1 MAIHN
6 LKPLGETNSLFR
18 AAEVAACMQ
27 GSTVVD
33 PPRLWVGLGWQGVV
47 RACPARR
54 RARDGL
60 RRRFFTHARTNR
72 TMMDRTMMCSHA
84 SVHVEG
90 SEQCRSMQLASGS
103 KLS

>member
-1 MAIHN
+1 MTIEYN
-6 LKPLGETNSLFR
+6 GLLVPTLKPLGETNSLFR

-60 RRRFFTHARTNR
+60 RRRFFYARTHEP
-72 TMMDRTMMCSHA
+72 DDDGPDDDVQPCK
-84 SVHVEG
+84 
-90 SEQCRSMQLASGS
+90 RSRRGL
-103 KLS
+103 